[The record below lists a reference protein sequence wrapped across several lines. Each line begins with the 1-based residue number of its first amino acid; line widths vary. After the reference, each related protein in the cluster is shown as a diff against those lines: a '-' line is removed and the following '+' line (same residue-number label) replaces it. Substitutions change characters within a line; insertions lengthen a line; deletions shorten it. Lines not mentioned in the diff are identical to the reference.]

1 MTASAQP
8 SIDGTRLTAEQ
19 YLAHLDADFEGL
31 VAAASGDLAADVPGC
46 PGWTVRELLSH
57 VLGVYRHKLVALRTD
72 AAPPPRDD
80 EWGAVPEGGDVVA
93 ALREAY
99 ADLRAQLEARDADD
113 PSWSWWP
120 PEQTVGFW
128 QRRMAQETTVHRWDA
143 ESATGGP
150 DSAGDVPDDLAADGV
165 DELLGWLRWSW
176 DDAPLDDATGQKV
189 LVATDDHSW
198 TVTLGRTDVTV
209 EAGAGEADALLA
221 GPASGLLL
229 QLWGRPGDHG
239 VASTGDETAL
249 RLLRERLLMATS

>member
-1 MTASAQP
+1 VTAPAQP
-8 SIDGTRLTAEQ
+8 SIDGTRLSSAQ

-31 VAAASGDLAADVPGC
+31 VAASGDLAADVPGC
-46 PGWTVRELLSH
+46 PGWTVRDLLSH

-93 ALREAY
+93 ALRESY

-143 ESATGGP
+143 ESAAGGP
-150 DSAGDVPDDLAADGV
+150 DSAGDVPDDLAVDGI
-165 DELLGWLRWSW
+165 DELLGWLRWPW
-176 DDAPLDDATGQKV
+176 DDEPQDDASGQKV

-198 TVTLGRTDVTV
+198 TVTLGRTEVTV